1 MQRKVDSGQGVWS
14 VVFAE
19 CGSWVS
25 GSGGGLSGAMR
36 GEGRS
41 HRRGRGAGSQT
52 HNCALQAVSVKTAG
66 SRRRACAEG
75 LRAVPKC
82 TKE

>member
-1 MQRKVDSGQGVWS
+1 MGKRWR
-14 VVFAE
+14 
-19 CGSWVS
+19 W
-25 GSGGGLSGAMR
+25 GLSGAMR

-41 HRRGRGAGSQT
+41 HRRGRGRGRGAGSQT
-52 HNCALQAVSVKTAG
+52 HNCALQAVSVKAAG

>member
-1 MQRKVDSGQGVWS
+1 MGKRWR
-14 VVFAE
+14 
-19 CGSWVS
+19 W
-25 GSGGGLSGAMR
+25 GLSGAMR

-41 HRRGRGAGSQT
+41 HRRGRGRGRGRGAGSQT
-52 HNCALQAVSVKTAG
+52 HNCALQAVSVKAAG